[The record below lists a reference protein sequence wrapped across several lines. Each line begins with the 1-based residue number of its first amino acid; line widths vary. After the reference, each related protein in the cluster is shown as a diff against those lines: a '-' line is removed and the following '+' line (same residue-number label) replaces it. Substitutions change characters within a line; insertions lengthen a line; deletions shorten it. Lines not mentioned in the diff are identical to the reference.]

1 MVIDPTEAKPVQDY
15 CQLHQLKLAQ
25 IWLTHWHKDHIGGVP
40 DLIEGTQ
47 IPVFGPREELSK
59 IHLISNALQHD
70 DQFKFHDLHVEV
82 VATPGHTLGILSI
95 LLKHY
100 AVYFAVIPCLRWA
113 VDVYLKAPL
122 NRCIIHL
129 TD

>member
-1 MVIDPTEAKPVQDY
+1 MRYQIDYIDVKNSLKNYIWIIQDTHTSEIVVIDPTEAKPVQDY

-59 IHLISNALQHD
+59 IHLISM
-70 DQFKFHDLHVEV
+70 
-82 VATPGHTLGILSI
+82 
-95 LLKHY
+95 HY
-100 AVYFAVIPCLRWA
+100 NMMINSSFMTYM
-113 VDVYLKAPL
+113 
-122 NRCIIHL
+122 
-129 TD
+129 